1 MQALFSQLVAGL
13 SLGSIL
19 LLAAL
24 GLALTFGQMGV
35 INMAHG
41 EFMMAGAYTAF
52 VAQGLI
58 ADAGTSL
65 LLAIPLGF
73 LVGGV
78 MGVVLEATLI
88 RRMYHRPLD
97 TLLVTWG
104 VSLILQQAARD
115 IFGAPNVDVRAPTWL
130 SGSVNIGVTQVPAA
144 RLFILVLA
152 LTAVV
157 GLSTLLKMTP
167 LGRRIRGV
175 VQNRDLAETVGI
187 STRSTDRLTFF
198 IGSGLAGIAGVA
210 LTLLGSTGPTLGT
223 SYIVDAFLVVV
234 AGGIGQIKGAVIAAF
249 GLGLL
254 QATFEYSTTA
264 SIDLRFLIGPNGAG
278 KTTLVDAI
286 TGLAPATGSVR
297 FGRTELIGKKV
308 HRIARLGVG
317 RTFQTASVF
326 EELTV
331 LQNLDIAAGTGRS
344 ALSLLRRRSSVPPVV
359 EQAMDI
365 VGLTAQR
372 DRPAGA
378 LAHGQKQW
386 LEIGML
392 LVQNARVL
400 LLDEPVAGMSA
411 DERVQTGEL
420 LRRIGAERTVVVVE
434 HDMDFMRS
442 FATSVTVLHAGKVLS
457 AGTVAQVQA
466 DPKVQEVYLG
476 RAEVAQ

>member
-13 SLGSIL
+13 SLGSVL

-58 ADAGTSL
+58 ADAGTSM
-65 LLAIPLGF
+65 LLAIPVGF

-78 MGVVLEATLI
+78 MGVILEATLI

-115 IFGAPNVDVRAPTWL
+115 IFGAPNVEVRAPHWL

-152 LTAVV
+152 VAAVV
-157 GLSTLLKMTP
+157 GLSLLLRTTP

-264 SIDLRFLIGPNGAG
+264 SIAKVMVFVVIVVFLQIRPQG
-278 KTTLVDAI
+278 I
-286 TGLAPATGSVR
+286 FSVR
-297 FGRTELIGKKV
+297 T
-308 HRIARLGVG
+308 
-317 RTFQTASVF
+317 
-326 EELTV
+326 
-331 LQNLDIAAGTGRS
+331 RS
-344 ALSLLRRRSSVPPVV
+344 
-359 EQAMDI
+359 
-365 VGLTAQR
+365 
-372 DRPAGA
+372 
-378 LAHGQKQW
+378 LA
-386 LEIGML
+386 
-392 LVQNARVL
+392 
-400 LLDEPVAGMSA
+400 
-411 DERVQTGEL
+411 
-420 LRRIGAERTVVVVE
+420 
-434 HDMDFMRS
+434 
-442 FATSVTVLHAGKVLS
+442 
-457 AGTVAQVQA
+457 
-466 DPKVQEVYLG
+466 
-476 RAEVAQ
+476 